1 MNNTKQE
8 ELLIELNTAHSK
20 KEQQNEELSRTFGKD
35 LNKAQYKKDKALSDD
50 AYPDN
55 AHFIYEIIQN
65 AEDSSYIKNKKAKLE
80 FYLLDDGILVLSN
93 QDGFTS
99 NDIRSICVMASGDKI
114 AKKDQFI
121 GEKGLGFRS
130 VFKIT
135 NTPCISSNG
144 YEFYFD
150 KKKSYEKPFLLKD
163 YKNPL
168 PNEFKNYIYTAI
180 FLPYFIT
187 PDEISELEK
196 DFQFKIKPKLIL
208 FLKKLNS
215 ISIIKNNKKHMF
227 IEKENTKSEKF
238 ELVKLKDNGNNKKEF
253 FIARKTINVTN
264 INEEKRKNIEERE
277 IVLAYPKKLEET
289 SSNIFAFLPTGINSR
304 LHFIIQADFLLD
316 TNRGNILENEWNRNL
331 FKEIKLFIIENIN
344 LFQDHSNLKF
354 KYLDYYLQETKSNNK
369 FIDNLYDQIIREIRN
384 KDLILSDNETWEKP
398 NNIILL
404 EDNIKI
410 DTKFLK
416 LLFGKNYEQVHPKFK
431 LNDFYNTRLLSKV
444 I

>member
-168 PNEFKNYIYTAI
+168 PNEFKNKWNAYIDTE
-180 FLPYFIT
+180 FNRR
-187 PDEISELEK
+187 DEGYW
-196 DFQFKIKPKLIL
+196 F
-208 FLKKLNS
+208 
-215 ISIIKNNKKHMF
+215 
-227 IEKENTKSEKF
+227 
-238 ELVKLKDNGNNKKEF
+238 
-253 FIARKTINVTN
+253 
-264 INEEKRKNIEERE
+264 
-277 IVLAYPKKLEET
+277 Y
-289 SSNIFAFLPTGINSR
+289 
-304 LHFIIQADFLLD
+304 
-316 TNRGNILENEWNRNL
+316 
-331 FKEIKLFIIENIN
+331 
-344 LFQDHSNLKF
+344 
-354 KYLDYYLQETKSNNK
+354 
-369 FIDNLYDQIIREIRN
+369 N
-384 KDLILSDNETWEKP
+384 KD
-398 NNIILL
+398 IIYWS
-404 EDNIKI
+404 
-410 DTKFLK
+410 T
-416 LLFGKNYEQVHPKFK
+416 
-431 LNDFYNTRLLSKV
+431 
-444 I
+444 